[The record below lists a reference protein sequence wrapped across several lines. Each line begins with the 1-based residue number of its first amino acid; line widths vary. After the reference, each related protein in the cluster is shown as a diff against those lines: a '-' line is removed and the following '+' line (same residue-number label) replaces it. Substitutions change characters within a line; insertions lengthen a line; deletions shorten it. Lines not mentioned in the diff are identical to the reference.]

1 MNTLTNGDA
10 KTRYLQTIDA
20 FQSTSNAPQWLN
32 ELRARGRARFAE
44 LGFPT
49 TRNEEWK
56 YTDVT
61 PIANLTFAAQSHPN
75 GTQANL
81 ESFLFGDAHRLVFI
95 NGQFSATQSAIGEL
109 PNGVVVGSLAAA
121 IANGNEAVQ
130 QHLGRYATHTED
142 DAFTALNTAF
152 LHDGAFIFVPNNV
165 VIERP
170 IEVLWLASGHEETP
184 AQHPRN
190 LYVAGDNSQ
199 FTLVQVFA
207 AQGSDVHFTNA
218 VTEVVVG
225 ANAHVDQ
232 YTVQM
237 ENDHALHVGT
247 LQVHAQRDSVF
258 RSHVLTLGGR
268 LVRNNANAVMQG
280 ENIECTL
287 NGIVLGQGD
296 QHVDNHTVMDHAM
309 PHCNSKELFVHILD
323 GRSTA
328 VFNGKIFVRI
338 DAQKTDAV
346 QSNRTLLLSPDATI
360 NTKPQLEILADDVKC
375 THGATIGQLDEQA
388 LFYLRARGIPQ
399 AEARDLLT
407 YAFAAEALEGVRIEA
422 LRERLEQELLNRLA
436 QSRALQTA

>member
-1 MNTLTNGDA
+1 MSTDS
-10 KTRYLQTIDA
+10 KTRYLQLIDN
-20 FQSTSNAPQWLN
+20 FQTASQSPQWLSD
-32 ELRARGRARFAE
+32 LRAQGRARFDAV
-44 LGFPT
+44 GFPT
-49 TRNEEWK
+49 TRDEEWK

-61 PIANLTFAAQSHPN
+61 PIANLSFAPQPN
-75 GTQANL
+75 LNGVSYSL
-81 ESFLFGDAHRLVFI
+81 ESFLFGDAHRLVFL
-95 NGQFSATQSAIGEL
+95 NGHFAAEQSSIGEL
-109 PNGVVVGSLAAA
+109 PVGVIVGSLAAA
-121 IANGNEAVQ
+121 IASNNEIVQ

-152 LHDGAFIFVPNNV
+152 LHDGAFIYVPNGV
-165 VIERP
+165 ALERP
-170 IEVLWLASGHEETP
+170 IEVLWLASGHDDAP

-207 AQGSDVHFTNA
+207 AQGSEVHFTNA

-258 RSHVLTLGGR
+258 RSHTLTLGGR
-268 LVRNNANAVMQG
+268 LVRNNSNAVMQG

-287 NGIVLGQGD
+287 NGIVLGQSD

-309 PHCNSKELFVHILD
+309 PHCHSKELFVHILD
-323 GRSTA
+323 DRSTA

-346 QSNRTLLLSPDATI
+346 QSNRSLLLSPDATI

-375 THGATIGQLDEQA
+375 THGATIGQLDEKA
-388 LFYLRARGIPQ
+388 LFYLQARGIPQ
-399 AEARDLLT
+399 AEARNLLT

-422 LRERLEQELLNRLA
+422 LRERLEQELLKRLA
-436 QSRALQTA
+436 NSRALQTA

>member
-1 MNTLTNGDA
+1 MNTESTQH
-10 KTRYLQTIDA
+10 YLQSIDA
-20 FQSTSNAPQWLN
+20 IGSTSDAPPWLN
-32 ELRARGRARFAE
+32 ELRAQGRARFAE

-49 TRNEEWK
+49 TRDEEWK

-61 PIANLTFAAQSHPN
+61 PIANLSLAAQPGLN
-75 GTQANL
+75 GSGINL
-81 ESFLFGDAHRLVFI
+81 ESFLFGDVHRLVFI
-95 NGQFSATQSAIGEL
+95 DGRFSAEQSEIGEL
-109 PNGVVVGSLAAA
+109 PAGVVVGSLAAS
-121 IANGNEAVQ
+121 IANNHQAVQ
-130 QHLGRYATHTED
+130 AHLGRYATYTND

-152 LHDGAFIFVPNNV
+152 LHDGAFIFVPNGV
-165 VIERP
+165 ALERP
-170 IEVLWLASGHEETP
+170 VEVLWIASGHAETP

-190 LYVAGDNSQ
+190 LFVVGDNAQ

-207 AQGSDVHFTNA
+207 AQGQNVHFTNA

-225 ANAHVDQ
+225 ANSHVDQ

-247 LQVHAQRDSVF
+247 LQVHAQRDSSF
-258 RSHVLTLGGR
+258 RSHTLTLGGR
-268 LVRNNANAVMQG
+268 LIRNNANAVMQG
-280 ENIECTL
+280 ENIDCTL
-287 NGIVLGQGD
+287 NGIVLGQGE

-309 PHCNSKELFVHILD
+309 PHCTSHELFVHILD
-323 GRSTA
+323 DRSTG

-375 THGATIGQLDEQA
+375 THGATIGQLDETA
-388 LFYLRARGIPQ
+388 LFYLRARGISA
-399 AEARDLLT
+399 AEARNLLT

-422 LRERLEQELLNRLA
+422 LRERLEQELLKRLA
-436 QSRALQTA
+436 NSRALQTA